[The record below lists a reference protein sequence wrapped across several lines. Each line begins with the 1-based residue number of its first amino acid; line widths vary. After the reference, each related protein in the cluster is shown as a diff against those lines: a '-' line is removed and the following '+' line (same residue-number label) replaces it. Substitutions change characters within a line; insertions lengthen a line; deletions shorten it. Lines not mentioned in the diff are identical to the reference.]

1 VHPSFLDELG
11 PYLGGIHGIAHI
23 TGGGIPGN
31 LSRLFTGDAAHLAGR
46 IDAESWTVPALF
58 QLIQRTGGVEDGEMF
73 RAFNMGAGI
82 IVAIDDADAT
92 RLIETVSGAW
102 RIGEIV
108 TRDADEPAVQ
118 GLPD

>member
-1 VHPSFLDELG
+1 MLTGQL
-11 PYLGGIHGIAHI
+11 YGG
-23 TGGGIPGN
+23 TGVRRFR
-31 LSRLFTGDAAHLAGR
+31 LSPFSANK
-46 IDAESWTVPALF
+46 
-58 QLIQRTGGVEDGEMF
+58 QLIQRTGGVEDGEVF